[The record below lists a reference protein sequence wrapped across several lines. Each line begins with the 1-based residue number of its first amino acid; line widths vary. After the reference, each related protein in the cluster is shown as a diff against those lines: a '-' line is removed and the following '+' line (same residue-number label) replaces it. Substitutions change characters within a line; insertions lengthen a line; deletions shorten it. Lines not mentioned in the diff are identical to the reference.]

1 MLKKI
6 GFIIF
11 YNKNNKNSFN
21 ALIAALETTNIIE
34 YIEIFFVDNKNEL
47 FSYLNRLTKSY
58 ETIVIGFSFFTTQI
72 FEIVETIK
80 NVRKKFNKEVL
91 LLAGG
96 PHPTGDPIG
105 TLSMGF
111 DLIFLGEA
119 EESLIEFFKKIINN
133 EDYKKIKGIAYLD
146 KNKKYIFTGKP
157 QLVDLNKFPPF
168 PLKYGKSG
176 PIEITRGCPYMCY
189 FCQTPYILGNKP
201 RYRSIDEICKYVKIL
216 KERNQFD
223 VRFITP
229 NAFSYG
235 SVDGK
240 VLNISKLE
248 ELLIKIKEITYP
260 NGRIFLGSFPSE
272 VRPEHINENTIE
284 LIKSY
289 CYNDNIVIGAQSGSQ
304 RLLNLCHRDHTI
316 KDIDNAVDLT
326 LKTGFKAYI
335 DFIFGLPEENEE
347 DIKLTI
353 KLMRNLA
360 RKGAKIH
367 AHSFIPLPQTP
378 FAKKSPKK
386 IRGNVQKS
394 INMLTSTG
402 FAFGDWKRQEKL
414 AIKIS
419 KYLKEGEK

>member
-6 GFIIF
+6 AFILN
-11 YNKNNKNSFN
+11 YKKNNKNSFN
-21 ALIAALETTNIIE
+21 ALIAALETTDVID
-34 YIEIFFVDNKNEL
+34 YVDVFIVENNL
-47 FSYLNRLTKSY
+47 YGSLSRLTKNY
-58 ETIVIGFSFFTTQI
+58 EMVIVGFSFFTTQI
-72 FEIVETIK
+72 FEIIEIIK
-80 NVRKKFNKEVL
+80 NIRKNFNREVI

-105 TLSMGF
+105 TLKMGF
-111 DLIFLGEA
+111 DLTFLGEA
-119 EESLIEFFKKIINN
+119 EESLIEFFKKMINN

-146 KNKKYIFTGKP
+146 QNGRYIFTRKR
-157 QLVDLNKFPPF
+157 QLVDLNRYPPF
-168 PLKYGKSG
+168 PLKHGKSG

-216 KERNQFD
+216 KDRKQYD

-235 SVDGK
+235 SIDGK
-240 VLNISKLE
+240 ILNLSRLE
-248 ELLIKIKEITYP
+248 ELLIKLKEITNP

-272 VRPEHINENTIE
+272 VRPEHVNENTIR
-284 LIKSY
+284 LIKTY

-304 RLLNLCHRDHTI
+304 RVLDLCHREHTI
-316 KDIDNAVDLT
+316 PDIENSVELA
-326 LKTGFKAYI
+326 LKAGFKAYV

-347 DIKLTI
+347 DIKLTTNLMG
-353 KLMRNLA
+353 KLAQM
-360 RKGAKIH
+360 GAKIH

-386 IRGNVQKS
+386 IRGKVQKS
-394 INMLTSTG
+394 IKTLTSTG
-402 FAFGDWKRQEKL
+402 FAFGDWKTQEHL
-414 AIKIS
+414 AIRIF

>member
-6 GFIIF
+6 AFILN

-21 ALIAALETTNIIE
+21 VLIAALETTDIIE
-34 YIEIFFVDNKNEL
+34 YIDVFFVENDL
-47 FSYLNRLTKSY
+47 YGFLSRLTKSY

-72 FEIVETIK
+72 FEIVEVIK
-80 NVRKKFNKEVL
+80 IIRKKFNSEVF

-105 TLSMGF
+105 TLRMGF

-119 EESLIEFFKKIINN
+119 EETLIEFFKKMNNN

-146 KNKKYIFTGKP
+146 ENKNYIFTGKR
-157 QLVDLNKFPPF
+157 QLVDLNRYPPF
-168 PLKYGKSG
+168 PLKYGKSS

-216 KERNQFD
+216 KERNQLD

-240 VLNISKLE
+240 ILNVSKLE
-248 ELLIKIKEITYP
+248 ELLIKLKEITNP

-284 LIKSY
+284 LIKTY

-304 RLLNLCHRDHTI
+304 RVLDLCHREHTI

-326 LKTGFKAYI
+326 LKAGFKAYV

-347 DIKLTI
+347 DIKLTT
-353 KLMRNLA
+353 KLMHNLA

-386 IRGNVQKS
+386 IRGKVQKS
-394 INMLTSTG
+394 IKTLTSTG
-402 FAFGDWKRQEKL
+402 FAFGDWKTQEHL
-414 AIKIS
+414 AIRIF